1 MMTMTTTM
9 MMMIVKRR
17 EWRGSLRS
25 PTPPSPTHS
34 PRVPLLPRSAKI
46 SKLRNVNQKCWRI
59 TEQLIFV
66 SFFIYFSLH
75 TKAMAPLSI
84 YWSQALSRR
93 RALPVL
99 TWLWLTHGYGGEWST
114 LRITKKAITK
124 TQLGTRNEANW
135 QIQRQRQ
142 TQIHKYKTN
151 TRRKDKHTWL
161 TDNGKK
167 LR

>member
-46 SKLRNVNQKCWRI
+46 SKLRNVNKKCWRI

-99 TWLWLTHGYGGEWST
+99 TWLWLTDMEGSEALWE
-114 LRITKKAITK
+114 LQKKQLQK
-124 TQLGTRNEANW
+124 HNWGLGTEANW